1 MLEKITDKLWA
12 LNKVFEEYPKVFY
25 LMMFYLVMMVAVV
38 FLFFPCLKWLANL
51 QILNTYPLYELILRN
66 FDTLRWGVVVLPLVI
81 AFHAFFDVFEL
92 HERLEKRKY
101 GR

>member
-1 MLEKITDKLWA
+1 MFERIIDKLWA
-12 LNKVFEEYPKVFY
+12 LNDVFEEYPKVFS
-25 LMMFYLVMMVAVV
+25 LMMVYLLLMVAVV

-66 FDTLRWGVVVLPLVI
+66 FETLRWGVVVLPFLIAIHGFFEVI
-81 AFHAFFDVFEL
+81 GL
-92 HERLEKRKY
+92 HDRFKKRRY